1 MCGIVGHGLRGEPW
15 SNAIIESDRKMKAVV
30 LVALNLVLVGL
41 FVFIL
46 KKRELLTYYR
56 SGRLWL
62 TWLAIGIITLMD
74 EFTSIFYVPAESYRF
89 IGSSA
94 IVFIALTSILIRFL
108 STRFVEIAEIL
119 EHHGLIG
126 GGVYSF
132 SYLVLG
138 PTVSFVAI
146 SSIMVD
152 YILTA
157 CISAVSAVLN
167 ASSFFP
173 ALTDSPHLVMA
184 LVFAS
189 IWFVA
194 GLNILGIRENVR
206 FTFAIFI
213 FAAFVILNLLASG
226 FLNLDQGS
234 IERIS
239 GSGHLAL
246 ASVQEGSWLDSYDSF
261 IKNIAFCIL
270 AYSGIESVI
279 QTAGFVEN
287 WRVIKK
293 AYVFLAMTV
302 GVVTPLVAVLALSA
316 PIQFAQHEGD
326 LITHFATLVNG
337 VWFGVVIAVLASVT
351 LLMAVNTAFVA
362 SSELIERV
370 AHRYGFQ
377 WIIATNRRNSL
388 YRIHVMDGVLFSI
401 IVLITSGSQAV
412 LADMY
417 AIGLVASFCINMGS
431 LLIYRYFMG
440 TKEVIPYSTS
450 RLGTLI
456 LFVVLTSCF
465 GFLAWDKP
473 HGTALWGILTCV
485 VLISGVLVSRKRPP
499 ERSEVEQAESE
510 MEVIL
515 YLAETPP
522 RSQLN
527 IFFSRPREEAGP
539 EERPADTYIS
549 FFSPRQGI
557 PTRSGVNHFRLPYG
571 KAGVY
576 HRMVAFLKVV
586 EYELSD
592 RGITVHFGWPMSSW
606 WDRMA
611 IGVMV
616 FNLMKLPKLFP
627 SLNFE
632 IDYKRSLRSRQG
644 EVHG

>member
-1 MCGIVGHGLRGEPW
+1 M
-15 SNAIIESDRKMKAVV
+15 NAVV
-30 LVALNLVLVGL
+30 LVTLNLLLVGL
-41 FVFIL
+41 SFLLL
-46 KKRELLTYYR
+46 KQRGFLTYYR
-56 SGRLWL
+56 SGRMWL
-62 TWLAIGIITLMD
+62 TWLGIGIITFMD

-119 EHHGLIG
+119 EHHSLIG

-173 ALTDSPHLVMA
+173 ALSDSPHLVLT

-206 FTFAIFI
+206 FTFAIFM

-226 FLNLDQGS
+226 SLNLDHGS
-234 IERIS
+234 MERIRA
-239 GSGHLAL
+239 SGHLAL
-246 ASVQEGSWLDSYDSF
+246 ASVQGGSWLDSYGSF
-261 IKNIAFCIL
+261 IRNIAFCIL

-287 WRVIKK
+287 WRAIKK
-293 AYVFLAMTV
+293 AYVFLAVTV
-302 GVVTPLVAVLALSA
+302 GLITPLVAVLALSA
-316 PIQFAQHEGD
+316 PIKFAQHEGD

-337 VWFGVVIAVLASVT
+337 MWFGVVVAVLASVT

-370 AHRYGFQ
+370 AHRYGFH
-377 WIIATNRRNSL
+377 WIIATSRRNSL
-388 YRIHVMDGVLFSI
+388 YRIHVLDAVLFSI
-401 IVLITSGSQAV
+401 IVLITSGSQKI

-431 LLIYRYFMG
+431 LLIYRYSMG
-440 TKEVIPYSTS
+440 TKEVISYSTS
-450 RLGTLI
+450 RLGTLA
-456 LFVVLTSCF
+456 LFIVLISCF
-465 GFLAWDKP
+465 VFLAWDKP
-473 HGTALWGILTCV
+473 NGTALWGFLTCV
-485 VLISGVLVSRKRPP
+485 VLTSGIIVSKKRRP
-499 ERSEVEQAESE
+499 EKAEVDQAENE
-510 MEVIL
+510 MQVIL
-515 YLAETPP
+515 YLAEAAGRELEYLLQPAAGKFRGAGPAQRGLRELFLSPAGNP
-522 RSQLN
+522 RSRRRQPFQAAL
-527 IFFSRPREEAGP
+527 REGWDLSSHGRVP
-539 EERPADTYIS
+539 
-549 FFSPRQGI
+549 Q
-557 PTRSGVNHFRLPYG
+557 SG
-571 KAGVY
+571 
-576 HRMVAFLKVV
+576 
-586 EYELSD
+586 
-592 RGITVHFGWPMSSW
+592 
-606 WDRMA
+606 
-611 IGVMV
+611 
-616 FNLMKLPKLFP
+616 
-627 SLNFE
+627 
-632 IDYKRSLRSRQG
+632 
-644 EVHG
+644 